1 MKLTEAIDD
10 QVSKLEKLRGIAA
23 AIEAQEPTVE
33 CTLNRWTCQINVRV
47 SSNAELQAARAM
59 LRKAF
64 GRWKDKIVDTWCP
77 YGSTAVTGYANENM
91 PQVVLRYTFNVDHPP
106 EGMFSPDCR
115 FVETTETTR
124 RLVCAKAEAPH
135 E

>member
-1 MKLTEAIDD
+1 MKLTEAIDE
-10 QVSKLEKLRGIAA
+10 QVSQLERLRGIAE
-23 AIEAQEPTVE
+23 AIEAQKPTLICV
-33 CTLNRWTCQINVRV
+33 LNRWASQIAVQVN
-47 SSNAELQAARAM
+47 SNAELQAAWAM

-77 YGSTAVTGYANENM
+77 YGSTAVTGYANEDI
-91 PQVVLRYTFNVDHPP
+91 PQVVLRYTFDVNRPP

-124 RLVCAKAEAPH
+124 GLVCEKAEAPH